1 MHTVAFHEI
10 KKSNLELARR
20 VGLKRTSRGDKGD
33 DKEII
38 KTDKLLDDNRQ
49 AELVLA
55 NVSRDDCLYCYFY
68 YKNKIVDITDGK
80 LKDIHEISRSKSQA
94 LLRVKVIPTRCYVS
108 NLDLYDEILQSLKRQ
123 NTTKAIELANKYWQK
138 LTRLDNYDHSNGF
151 KRPEIMVTYDVP
163 PSCLEVV
170 KS

>member
-1 MHTVAFHEI
+1 MHTIAFHEI
-10 KKSNLELARR
+10 NKDNLELALK

-38 KTDKLLDDNRQ
+38 KTDKLLDDNRP

-55 NVSRDDCLYCYFY
+55 SVSRDNCLYCYFY

-80 LKDIHEISRSKSQA
+80 LKDIHEISNSKSQA
-94 LLRVKVIPTRCYVS
+94 LLRVSVVPTRCYVS
-108 NLDLYDEILQSLKRQ
+108 DLDLYDEVLLCVKRQ
-123 NTTKAIELANKYWQK
+123 STTKATEIASRYWQQ

-151 KRPEIMVTYDVP
+151 SRPEIMVTYDVP
-163 PSCLEVV
+163 ASCFEVV

>member
-10 KKSNLELARR
+10 NKDNLELALK

-49 AELVLA
+49 AVLIQN
-55 NVSRDDCLYCYFY
+55 NVSRDDNLYCYFY

-80 LKDIHEISRSKSQA
+80 LKGVEEISRSKSQA
-94 LLRVKVIPTRCYVS
+94 LLRVSLVPARCYVS

-163 PSCLEVV
+163 ASCLEVV